1 MPTYYK
7 VLNTDGSA
15 YHGGT
20 GTWFLPHGKRP
31 GKWMPAIPNPVP
43 CERGYHVVTL
53 EQLPK
58 WLGPAIFEVE
68 VRGASVRRDDK
79 SVHEQ
84 ARLLRRVEM
93 WNERTAR
100 LFAVDCAEWV
110 LPIFE
115 RAYPNDTRP
124 RDCIGVARRYAIGDA
139 TEDELDAARAAA
151 GAAARAAA
159 WDAAW
164 AAARDAARAAARAA
178 AEAAARAAARDA
190 AWEAAW
196 AAARDAARAAARAA
210 ARDAAREV
218 AREVARDAAWA
229 AARDAARAAAEAAER
244 TRQAERLGQYLR
256 GEVA

>member
-159 WDAAW
+159 EAAAREVARDAAW

-218 AREVARDAAWA
+218 AR
-229 AARDAARAAAEAAER
+229 AAAEAAER